1 MNRRQRKKKDA
12 KGLILI
18 FSCEMVCK
26 QETYAKRARVIKNG
40 AVVFAD
46 WGYYLKER
54 YQEKG
59 FTGDEIVTDFRAH
72 LDVAH
77 KDWHKLG
84 LMPPLDQ
91 EGTPQYIAGDMH
103 INMYY
108 DIYI

>member
-1 MNRRQRKKKDA
+1 MQQVTLSA
-12 KGLILI
+12 FAAII
-18 FSCEMVCK
+18 SSSE
-26 QETYAKRARVIKNG
+26 RARVIKNG

-46 WGYYLKER
+46 WGYYLKEH

-91 EGTPQYIAGDMH
+91 ESTPQYIAGDMR
-103 INMYY
+103 IDMYY
-108 DIYI
+108 ETPLA

>member
-1 MNRRQRKKKDA
+1 MQQVTLSA
-12 KGLILI
+12 LAALI
-18 FSCEMVCK
+18 SSSE
-26 QETYAKRARVIKNG
+26 RARVIKNG

-46 WGYYLKER
+46 WGYYLKEHYTER
-54 YQEKG
+54 G

-77 KDWHKLG
+77 KDWQKLG

-91 EGTPQYIAGDMH
+91 ESTPQYIAGDMR

>member
-1 MNRRQRKKKDA
+1 MQQVTLSA
-12 KGLILI
+12 LAALI
-18 FSCEMVCK
+18 SSSE
-26 QETYAKRARVIKNG
+26 RARVIKNG

-46 WGYYLKER
+46 WGYYLKEH

-91 EGTPQYIAGDMH
+91 ESTPQYIAGDMH

>member
-1 MNRRQRKKKDA
+1 MQQVTLSA
-12 KGLILI
+12 LAALI
-18 FSCEMVCK
+18 SSSE
-26 QETYAKRARVIKNG
+26 RARVIKNG

-46 WGYYLKER
+46 WGYYLKEH

-91 EGTPQYIAGDMH
+91 ESTPQYIVGDMR
-103 INMYY
+103 IDMYY

>member
-1 MNRRQRKKKDA
+1 MQQQVTLSALASLLSSSERTR
-12 KGLILI
+12 I
-18 FSCEMVCK
+18 
-26 QETYAKRARVIKNG
+26 IKNG
-40 AVVFAD
+40 AVIFAD
-46 WGYYLKER
+46 WRSYIKENCKK
-54 YQEKG
+54 YG

-77 KDWHKLG
+77 NDWQKLG

-91 EGTPQYIAGDMH
+91 ESTPQYIAGDMR